1 MKTLIHLTLCGL
13 LLWCVSCA
21 PKAIPLPPGYQPQA
35 PVPQAEDAMPYVDGL
50 RDAHALADAASA
62 INQARSDNVANQTA
76 TLRAGI
82 NKVTAEAD
90 RLRKQKAATEEEL
103 DSLWQLLTHEN
114 ERAIALFA
122 EAEKA
127 RDGLIEERRLRAEA
141 NAKLA
146 PLQKAVVDISN
157 EAKALRLQ
165 LADAEAGSLKAH
177 QSAENFAQLAAADKA
192 RADKAEGK
200 ISVWKNIAFGAVF
213 IALVLLLW
221 TIFKPR
227 IL

>member
-1 MKTLIHLTLCGL
+1 MKTLIHITLCL
-13 LLWCVSCA
+13 LFLWCVSCA
-21 PKAIPLPPGYQPQA
+21 PKAVPLPPGYQPQA

-62 INQARSDNVANQTA
+62 INANRSSHVARETA

-82 NKVTAEAD
+82 SKATAEAD
-90 RLRKQKAATEEEL
+90 RLRKQKAATESEL
-103 DSLWQLLTHEN
+103 DGLWQLLTHEN
-114 ERAIALFA
+114 QRAVALFE

-127 RDGLIEERRLRAEA
+127 RDGMAEERKLRAEA

-146 PLQKAVVDISN
+146 PLQRAIVDISN

-165 LADAEAGSLKAH
+165 LADAEAGSKKAH
-177 QSAENFAQLAAADKA
+177 QSADQFSKLAAADKA

-200 ISVWKNIAFGAVF
+200 ISVWRNIAFGACF
-213 IALVLLLW
+213 LSLVLILW
-221 TIFKPR
+221 LAFKPR
-227 IL
+227 LL

>member
-35 PVPQAEDAMPYVDGL
+35 TVPQAEDAMPYVDGL

-62 INQARSDNVANQTA
+62 ANQARSENVASVTA

-82 NKVTAEAD
+82 SKATAEAD
-90 RLRKQKAATEEEL
+90 RLRKQKAATEAEL

-114 ERAIALFA
+114 ERAVALFE

-127 RDGLIEERRLRAEA
+127 RAGMIEERRLRAEA

-146 PLQKAVVDISN
+146 PLQRAIVDISN

-165 LADAEAGSLKAH
+165 LADAEANSKKAH
-177 QSAENFAQLAAADKA
+177 QSADQFSKLAAADKA

-200 ISVWKNIAFGAVF
+200 VSVWRNIAFGACF
-213 IALVLLLW
+213 LSLVLILW
-221 TIFKPR
+221 LAFKPR
-227 IL
+227 LL